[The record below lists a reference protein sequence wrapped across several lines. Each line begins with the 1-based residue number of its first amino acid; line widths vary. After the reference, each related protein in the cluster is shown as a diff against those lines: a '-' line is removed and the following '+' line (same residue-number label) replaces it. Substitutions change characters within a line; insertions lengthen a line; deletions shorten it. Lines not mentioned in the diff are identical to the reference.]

1 MIASNAAVRA
11 TSVERDDMSDQVQP
25 RDRLIVALDLPSLTD
40 AEAMVARLGD
50 SASFY
55 KIGMEL
61 TYAGGLSLAERL
73 VADGKKVF
81 IDLKLHDIPNTVER
95 AARQIAKL
103 GASFLTVHAY
113 PQSMKA
119 ALAGVAGSELKL
131 LAVTVMTSYDDADLA
146 EAGFAFGVRDLV
158 TRRALQAK
166 EAGIHGLVMSPEEA
180 EAIRKVVGESMTLV
194 TPGIRPAGEA
204 LRDQKRIMTPA
215 LAIAGGADHLVV
227 GRPVTEAKDPA
238 AVAEQ
243 IVADIASARALV
255 GKTNRKA

>member
-1 MIASNAAVRA
+1 MAAREARA
-11 TSVERDDMSDQVQP
+11 RIVEANEMDDAVTP
-25 RDRLIVALDLPSLTD
+25 RDRLIVALDLPSLAE
-40 AEAMVARLGD
+40 AEAMVGRLGD
-50 SASFY
+50 SVSFY

-61 TYAGGLSLAERL
+61 TYAGGLPLAERL
-73 VADGKKVF
+73 VAEGKKVF

-146 EAGFAFGVRDLV
+146 AAGYALGVKELV
-158 TRRALQAK
+158 ARRAIQARD
-166 EAGIHGLVMSPEEA
+166 AGMHGLILSPEEA
-180 EAIRKVVGESMTLV
+180 ETIRALVGPGMSLV
-194 TPGIRPAGEA
+194 TPGIRPAGA
-204 LRDQKRIMTPA
+204 AASDQKRIMTPA

-227 GRPVTEAKDPA
+227 GRPVTGAADP
-238 AVAEQ
+238 VVVVEQ
-243 IVADIASARALV
+243 IVADIASARELV
-255 GKTNRKA
+255 GKTNRKP

>member
-1 MIASNAAVRA
+1 MMAAGEARA
-11 TSVERDDMSDQVQP
+11 RIVEESGMNDEISP
-25 RDRLIVALDLPSLTD
+25 RDRLIVALDLPSVAE

-50 SASFY
+50 SVSFY

-61 TYAGGLSLAERL
+61 TYAGGLPLAERL
-73 VADGKKVF
+73 AADGKKVF
-81 IDLKLHDIPNTVER
+81 IDLKLHDISNTVER
-95 AARQIAKL
+95 AARQIARL

-146 EAGFAFGVRDLV
+146 AAGYTFGVKELVARRAVQAREAGM
-158 TRRALQAK
+158 
-166 EAGIHGLVMSPEEA
+166 HGLILSPEEV
-180 EAIRKVVGESMTLV
+180 ETIRALVGPAMSLV
-194 TPGIRPAGEA
+194 TPGIRPAGA
-204 LRDQKRIMTPA
+204 AVGDQKRIMTPA

-227 GRPVTEAKDPA
+227 GRPVTEAADPV

-255 GKTNRKA
+255 GKTNRKS

>member
-1 MIASNAAVRA
+1 MIAVSNARA
-11 TSVERDDMSDQVQP
+11 RMVEEGEMNEQVLP
-25 RDRLIVALDLPSLTD
+25 RDRLIVALDLPSL
-40 AEAMVARLGD
+40 AEAEVMVARLGD
-50 SASFY
+50 SVSFY

-113 PQSMKA
+113 PQSMQA

-131 LAVTVMTSYDDADLA
+131 LAVTVLTSYDDADLA
-146 EAGFAFGVRDLV
+146 GAGYAFGVRELV
-158 TRRALQAK
+158 ARRALQAN
-166 EAGIHGLVMSPEEA
+166 EAGIQGLVMSPEEA
-180 EAIRKVVGESMTLV
+180 ETIRALVGPAMTLV
-194 TPGIRPAGEA
+194 TPGIRPAGA
-204 LRDQKRIMTPA
+204 AIGDQKRIMTPA

-227 GRPVTEAKDPA
+227 GRPVTEAADPA
-238 AVAEQ
+238 AIAEQ
-243 IVADIASARALV
+243 IVADITSARALV
-255 GKTNRKA
+255 GKTNRKS

>member
-1 MIASNAAVRA
+1 MIASSAARKT
-11 TSVERDDMSDQVQP
+11 TSESDGMSDEVTP
-25 RDRLIVALDLPSLTD
+25 RDRLIVALDLPSPAD
-40 AEAMVARLGD
+40 AEAMVARLGP
-50 SASFY
+50 SVSFY

-61 TYAGGLSLAERL
+61 TYAGGLPLAERL
-73 VADGKKVF
+73 IADGKKVF

-95 AARQIAKL
+95 AAKQIAKL

-119 ALAGVAGSELKL
+119 ALAGVAGSDLKL

-146 EAGFAFGVRDLV
+146 EAGFAFGVRELV
-158 TRRALQAK
+158 ARRALQAK
-166 EAGIHGLVMSPEEA
+166 ETGIHGLVMSPEEA
-180 EAIRKVVGESMTLV
+180 ETIRKVVGPEMTFV

-227 GRPVTEAKDPA
+227 GRPVTEAADPA

-255 GKTNRKA
+255 GKTNRKP